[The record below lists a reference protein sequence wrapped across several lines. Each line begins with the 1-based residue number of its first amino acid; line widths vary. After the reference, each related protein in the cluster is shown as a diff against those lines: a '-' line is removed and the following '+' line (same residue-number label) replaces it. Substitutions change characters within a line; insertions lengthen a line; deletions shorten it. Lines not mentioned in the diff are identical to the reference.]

1 MAQRRHHYERAFES
15 LLRARRVPYIAV
27 DEAKRALL
35 PDKAPLK
42 VQDAQNARPKAI
54 KSFDFVV
61 YSRATHLLVDVK
73 GRKVATTTRTKR
85 PKSENTTG
93 RLESWVTEDD
103 VRSLTTWQQLF
114 GPGYQS
120 VFLFLYWWEA
130 QPPDGLFDDVFE
142 HAGRW
147 YAGRIVTLQDYA
159 QYMRVRSP
167 RWRTVHLARSDFDR
181 VATPFRA
188 VGIERFADPTIAPGV
203 APTPST
209 TPQD

>member
-1 MAQRRHHYERAFES
+1 M
-15 LLRARRVPYIAV
+15 RARRVPYIAV

-35 PDKAPLK
+35 PDKAKLRVHEAGEP
-42 VQDAQNARPKAI
+42 RSRAI

-61 YSRATHLLVDVK
+61 YSHDRHLLVDVK
-73 GRKVATTTRTKR
+73 GRKVARSKAAAR
-85 PKSENTTG
+85 GATTG

-103 VRSLTTWQQLF
+103 VRSLTQWQAMF
-114 GPGYQS
+114 GGAYTG

-147 YAGRIVTLQDYA
+147 YAGRIVSLEDYA
-159 QYMRVRSP
+159 ANMRVRSP

-188 VGIERFADPTIAPGV
+188 VGIEGPHAPTIAPGV
-203 APTPST
+203 
-209 TPQD
+209 